1 MCQSIRYGTFD
12 IIIVSELLLITLEE
26 KSWDLLIF
34 FEKSWKS
41 PGINEA
47 NVLEKYKNSPGKS
60 WKVLDFQLIF
70 SVGTLCNLD

>member
-1 MCQSIRYGTFD
+1 MDYPKKSPG
-12 IIIVSELLLITLEE
+12 

-47 NVLEKYKNSPGKS
+47 SKYPGKLERVLESPVFS
-60 WKVLDFQLIF
+60 IDFFCGNPARARACHIF
-70 SVGTLCNLD
+70 LQI